1 MPDWIR
7 DLNAWAGA
15 VSIAGTALLAIAML
29 YLRSVFAT
37 KADLDLLAGRTTS
50 IEQDVELLDQKAQQ
64 APTQGDFQNLIVAME
79 SVKGDV
85 KALVANMNGVERSVT
100 NIGRNVE
107 MLVEN
112 ELKGARPSS

>member
-1 MPDWIR
+1 MMDLVR
-7 DLNAWAGA
+7 DLNAWGGV
-15 VSIAGTALLAIAML
+15 VSIFGTGALAIAML

-37 KADLDLLAGRTTS
+37 KAEVAEL
-50 IEQDVELLDQKAQQ
+50 VEKIAAVEKQAQH
-64 APTQGDFQNLIVAME
+64 APTYADFQKVIVAIE

-85 KALVANMNGVERSVT
+85 KVLGSGLTGLERSVT

-112 ELKGARPSS
+112 ELKGARAS

>member
-1 MPDWIR
+1 MTEWVR

-15 VSIAGTALLAIAML
+15 VSITGTALLAIAML

-37 KADLDLLAGRTTS
+37 KADLDTLAGRTTS

-64 APTQGDFQNLIVAME
+64 APTQADIQQLIVAME

-85 KALVANMNGVERSVT
+85 KALGADIKGFERSVT

-112 ELKGARPSS
+112 ELKGARPS